1 VTPLRWLWV
10 AGRVKELDSEF
21 LTKVVCLLEITL
33 AAFILGAAWGVSK
46 VTAIEPETPCEKRAR
61 EAREKRLKDTEND

>member
-1 VTPLRWLWV
+1 M
-10 AGRVKELDSEF
+10 KELDSEF

-46 VTAIEPETPCEKRAR
+46 VTPLETETPCAKRIREANEKRM
-61 EAREKRLKDTEND
+61 KDTENGR